1 MLKVIILGGGNVA
14 FHLTN
19 KLLQTGNIQVV
30 QIYNRSLESI
40 NCFSSKTK
48 ITNNINNLLDAD
60 IYIISISDDF
70 IESISENIPF
80 KNKLVVHTSGS
91 VSIKEISNRN
101 RKGVFY
107 PLQTFSKERKVD
119 FSNIPLCIE
128 AENNE
133 DLNTLKKLAIEVNNN
148 CFEVNSNQRKN
159 LHIAAVF
166 VNNFVNHLYH
176 IGHSLCEENNV
187 SFDVLKPLI
196 LETASKINTLKPNEA
211 QTGPARRNDKN
222 TIEKHVTLLPENLQ
236 EIYTLLTKSI
246 QDTYGKKL

>member
-40 NCFSSKTK
+40 KCFSSKTK
-48 ITNNINNLLDAD
+48 ITNNINKLLDAD

-133 DLNTLKKLAIEVNNN
+133 DFNTLKKLAIEVSNN
-148 CFEVNSNQRKN
+148 CFEVDSNQRKN

-187 SFDVLKPLI
+187 SFDVLKPLV